1 MGEDQATI
9 QERRNLLRWGARLA
23 LGLPALLAGLQVAS
37 ATAHA
42 DDGDDDNRGP
52 GRGRGRGRG
61 RGEFEIEDEDNE
73 RREVRVNGATFSA
86 DLVPIN
92 QVNTGDFNP
101 GGSDS
106 GFGTL
111 VVGAAGNSSSVIVRL
126 RGATPNATYNVQF
139 VPLNNAGARQQLG
152 SFSTNSA
159 GNGSVDLSG
168 ALGQSGSA
176 PGSLGTRVGSFLLT
190 RSDNNQAA
198 FVTAA

>member
-1 MGEDQATI
+1 MGQDEGAI
-9 QERRNLLRWGARLA
+9 QERRTLLRWGARLA
-23 LGLPALLAGLQVAS
+23 LGLPALVAGLQVAS

-61 RGEFEIEDEDNE
+61 EIEFEDEDDN

-92 QVNTGDFNP
+92 QVNNGDFNP

-106 GFGTL
+106 GFGTI

-126 RGATPNATYNVQF
+126 RGATANLTYNVQF
-139 VPLNNAGARQQLG
+139 VPLGNAGQRQQLG

-168 ALGQSGSA
+168 ALGQAGSA

-190 RSDNNQAA
+190 RSDNGQAA

>member
-1 MGEDQATI
+1 MGEVEATS
-9 QERRNLLRWGARLA
+9 QERRSLLRWGARLA
-23 LGLPALLAGLQVAS
+23 LGLPLLAGLQVAS

-42 DDGDDDNRGP
+42 DDDDDN
-52 GRGRGRGRG
+52 RGRGRGRG
-61 RGEFEIEDEDNE
+61 RGEVEVENEDDDRDD
-73 RREVRVNGATFSA
+73 RRQVRVNGATFSA

-92 QVNTGDFNP
+92 QVNNGDFNP

-111 VVGAAGNSSSVIVRL
+111 AVGAAGNSSSVIVRL
-126 RGATPNATYNVQF
+126 RGATPNLTYNLQF
-139 VPLNNAGARQQLG
+139 VPLNNAGARQPLG

-159 GNGSVDLSG
+159 GNANVDLSG
-168 ALGQSGSA
+168 VLGQAGSA

-190 RSDNNQAA
+190 RGDNGQAA

>member
-1 MGEDQATI
+1 MGEDQATV

-42 DDGDDDNRGP
+42 DDDDDN
-52 GRGRGRGRG
+52 RGRGRGRG
-61 RGEFEIEDEDNE
+61 RGEVEVENEDDD

-111 VVGAAGNSSSVIVRL
+111 AVGAAGNSSSVIVRL
-126 RGATPNATYNVQF
+126 RGATPNLTYNVQF

-152 SFSTNSA
+152 SFSTNAA

-168 ALGQSGSA
+168 VLGQSGSA
-176 PGSLGTRVGSFLLT
+176 PGSLGTRVGSFMLT
-190 RSDNNQAA
+190 RADNGQAA

>member
-1 MGEDQATI
+1 MGEVEATI
-9 QERRNLLRWGARLA
+9 HERRSLLRWGARLA

-42 DDGDDDNRGP
+42 DDGDDDNRG
-52 GRGRGRGRG
+52 RGRGRGRG
-61 RGEFEIEDEDNE
+61 LGEIEREDEDDD
-73 RREVRVNGATFSA
+73 RGEVRVNGATFSA

-92 QVNTGDFNP
+92 QVNNGDFNP

-111 VVGAAGNSSSVIVRL
+111 AVGAAGNSSSVIVRL
-126 RGATPNATYNVQF
+126 RGATPNLTYNVQF
-139 VPLNNAGARQQLG
+139 VPLNNSGARQQLG
-152 SFSTNSA
+152 SVSTNAA
-159 GNGSVDLSG
+159 GNATVDLSG
-168 ALGQSGSA
+168 VLGQSGSA

-190 RSDNNQAA
+190 RSDNGQAA

>member
-1 MGEDQATI
+1 MGDDHGTI
-9 QERRNLLRWGARLA
+9 QERRNLLRWGARFA
-23 LGLPALLAGLQVAS
+23 LGLPVLLAGLQVAS

-61 RGEFEIEDEDNE
+61 ENEVDDDDNG

-92 QVNTGDFNP
+92 QVNNGDFNP

-106 GFGTL
+106 GFGML
-111 VVGAAGNSSSVIVRL
+111 AVGAAGTNGSVIVRL
-126 RGATPNATYNVQF
+126 RGATPNMTYNVQF
-139 VPLNNAGARQQLG
+139 VPLGNAGQRQQLG

-168 ALGQSGSA
+168 ALGQAGSA
-176 PGSLGTRVGSFLLT
+176 PNSLGTRVGSFLLT
-190 RSDNNQAA
+190 RGDNGQAA

>member
-61 RGEFEIEDEDNE
+61 EFEIEDEDNE
-73 RREVRVNGATFSA
+73 RRKVRANAATFSA

-92 QVNTGDFNP
+92 QVNNGDFNP

-111 VVGAAGNSSSVIVRL
+111 AVGAAGNSSSVVVRL
-126 RGATPNATYNVQF
+126 RGATPNLTYNVQF
-139 VPLNNAGARQQLG
+139 VPLGNAGQRQQLG

-159 GNGSVDLSG
+159 GNGSVDLFG
-168 ALGQSGSA
+168 ALGQAGSA

-190 RSDNNQAA
+190 RSDNGQAA